1 MSGLRKMLLAPHISG
16 CVLLLGILA
25 LSALACTASATPTTA
40 PAAPT
45 QPPPPTVDEAAPA
58 APPEVQSETAPET
71 IVDMNIVGFWRT
83 KIVTKQVI
91 IFEFQEGGQT
101 IWHYRYNN
109 GQKNDNPGRYSLVG
123 DRLTVDIDGPQELT
137 VKIEGDTLI
146 LTGSDGN
153 ILTFQKV
160 ASPDDLGSTASTN
173 FSQDIVN
180 RWQDTIAQE
189 WLDFKADG
197 TVSITSSGSS
207 TSGTYTLATNYLDM
221 KLDNQTS
228 PSSFRVEIDGNI
240 LTLYAEDGSFV
251 DYVK

>member
-1 MSGLRKMLLAPHISG
+1 MSSLRKMFLAPHIIG

-25 LSALACTASATPTTA
+25 LSALACTASATPTAA

-45 QPPPPTVDEAAPA
+45 QPPPPAVDEAAPA
-58 APPEVQSETAPET
+58 AESEVQSDTAPET
-71 IVDMNIVGFWRT
+71 VVDMNIVGFWRT

-109 GQKNDNPGRYSLVG
+109 GQKNDNTGGYSLVG

-137 VKIEGDTLI
+137 VKMDGDTLI
-146 LTGSDGN
+146 LTGSDGK
-153 ILTFQKV
+153 ILTLQRV

-173 FSQDIVN
+173 ISQDIVN

-221 KLDNQTS
+221 KLNDQTS
-228 PSSFRVEIDGNI
+228 PSSFRVEIDGGV
-240 LTLYAEDGSFV
+240 LTLYAGDGSFV